1 MNTEAVLDDLRSR
14 IEAGYPLLFLQT
26 WEEERWER
34 ELAELAMELERGLV
48 TWTITRGLQP
58 PPMGEVSDAPS
69 AMELLAQLGE
79 YPAEHLFLVKDFH
92 AWIGD
97 PLIVRRLRDLV
108 NELTAQRKTLIFL
121 GPVAQIPFDLVKD
134 SVRIELPLPGY
145 EDLRD
150 EFDAALAELRESA
163 TEGSP
168 HPHSNPLPAG
178 PGRGDTAVEL
188 NLSTDDEDKLI
199 KAVMGLTTQ
208 EARKAWRR
216 ALHGRHELN
225 DDVFTTLIAEKR
237 TLASGSD
244 LLEFYDLEEGVG
256 DIGGLDS
263 LKDWL
268 KRRAEAYTPRA
279 REQGIPLPKGMLLLG
294 VQGCGK
300 SLTARATARLLA
312 FPLIRLDIANLLGSA
327 RGESEKNMRSV
338 LTLVESIAP
347 AVLWLDEI
355 EKGFAGV
362 ETDGSG
368 GGDATMTRLVG
379 SFLTWMG
386 EIQKP
391 IFVVA
396 TANSV
401 QNLPP
406 EMLRRGRFDELFFVD
421 LPNFDERKHII
432 GIHLK
437 KRGWK
442 PEQFDIDDLATRS
455 EGFSGAELEQVVV
468 TAMIDAFGQGH
479 VMTYDDLERA
489 WRSTV
494 PLSVTMEDKIF
505 ALRNWAQDR
514 CRRATSDS
522 RVTAMLESEERQ
534 ETLQIPDDDDGES
547 PPAAWAQLAQS
558 GQLKAALVEFVRA
571 DGDVI
576 LPDLT
581 KALNEYMEVG
591 GDQGLAA
598 RANPNTVLWAGMS
611 QELCELICEL
621 VASKRLYIH
630 PTDVERYKSI
640 QKGLRLP
647 ILREPT
653 DDRLPRPAWLPC
665 SLRCAPHPVHAT
677 RLARIGRMKLA
688 GG

>member
-1 MNTEAVLDDLRSR
+1 MNTEAVLEDLRSR
-14 IEAGYPLLFLQT
+14 IEAGYPLLFLQS
-26 WEEERWER
+26 WEESRWER
-34 ELAELAMELERGLV
+34 KLAELALEIERGFV
-48 TWTITRGLQP
+48 TWTITGGLIP
-58 PPMGEVSDAPS
+58 PLADVRTEPS
-69 AMELLAQLGE
+69 AWELLIQVGE
-79 YPAEHLFLVKDFH
+79 YPAGHVFLVKDFH
-92 AWIGD
+92 AWIND
-97 PLIVRRLRDLV
+97 PIIVRRLRDLIP
-108 NELTAQRKTLIFL
+108 ELVAQQKTIILL
-121 GPVAQIPFDLVKD
+121 GPVTEIPFELAKD
-134 SVRIELPLPGY
+134 AVRIELPLPDY
-145 EDLRD
+145 EDLRA
-150 EFDAALAELRESA
+150 EFEAVIVER
-163 TEGSP
+163 
-168 HPHSNPLPAG
+168 HQAG
-178 PGRGDTAVEL
+178 EVD
-188 NLSTDDEDKLI
+188 LSLTSDNEDKLI

-208 EARKAWRR
+208 ETRKAWRR
-216 ALHGRHELN
+216 ALHGRSEL
-225 DDVFTTLIAEKR
+225 DDSVFTTLISEKR

-263 LKDWL
+263 LKEWMA
-268 KRRAEAYTPRA
+268 RRAEAYSPRA

-300 SLTARATARLLA
+300 SLTARATARLLS

-327 RGESEKNMRSV
+327 RGESEKNMRSA
-338 LTLVESIAP
+338 LSLVESIAP

-379 SFLTWMG
+379 SFLTWMS

-391 IFVVA
+391 VFVIA

-421 LPNFDERKHII
+421 LPNFEERKHIL

-442 PEQFDIDDLATRS
+442 PEQFDVVDLATRS
-455 EGFSGAELEQVVV
+455 EGFSGAELEQIVI
-468 TAMIDAFGQGH
+468 TAMIDAFGRGH
-479 VMTYDDLERA
+479 ILQHDDLERA

-505 ALRNWAQDR
+505 ELRNWAQDR

-522 RVTAMLESEERQ
+522 RVTSMLESEAREDS
-534 ETLQIPDDDDGES
+534 LQIPADDEDDGAL
-547 PPAAWAQLAQS
+547 PAWAQLAHS

-571 DGDVI
+571 DGDV
-576 LPDLT
+576 LFP
-581 KALNEYMEVG
+581 ALVDAMAPYMEAT

-598 RANPNTVLWAGMS
+598 RANPNTVVWAGMS
-611 QELCELICEL
+611 QPLCELIGEL
-621 VASKRLYIH
+621 ISSKRLYIH
-630 PTDVERYKSI
+630 PTDVDRYKQI

-647 ILREPT
+647 VLKEPT
-653 DDRLPRPAWLPC
+653 DARLPRAAWLPS
-665 SLRCAPHPVHAT
+665 SLRCAPHTVHAA
-677 RLARIGRMKLA
+677 RLARVGRMKLT

>member
-1 MNTEAVLDDLRSR
+1 MNTEAVLQDLRSR

-26 WEEERWER
+26 WEEQRWER
-34 ELAELAMELERGLV
+34 ELAELALEIERGLV
-48 TWTITRGLQP
+48 TWTITAGLLP
-58 PPMGEVSDAPS
+58 PPLVDSAAEPS
-69 AMELLAQLGE
+69 ASQLLRELGS
-79 YPAEHLFLVKDFH
+79 YPPAHVFLIKDFH
-92 AWIGD
+92 VWIND
-97 PLIVRRLRDLV
+97 PVVVRRLRDLLE
-108 NELTAQRKTLIFL
+108 ELVRQRKTLIFL
-121 GPVAQIPFDLVKD
+121 GPVAEIPFDLAKD
-134 SVRIELPLPGY
+134 SVRIQLPLPGY
-145 EDLRD
+145 EDLRS
-150 EFDAALAELRESA
+150 EFDQLLSERQTVGE
-163 TEGSP
+163 
-168 HPHSNPLPAG
+168 
-178 PGRGDTAVEL
+178 VEL
-188 NLSTDDEDKLI
+188 ILNDVEQDKLI
-199 KAVMGLTTQ
+199 KAVMGLSTQ
-208 EARKAWRR
+208 ESRKAWRR
-216 ALHGRHELN
+216 ALHGRSEL
-225 DDVFTTLIAEKR
+225 DDAVFTTLISEKR

-256 DIGGLDS
+256 DIGGLDA
-263 LKDWL
+263 LKEWL
-268 KRRAEAYTPRA
+268 GRRAEAYSPRA

-327 RGESEKNMRSV
+327 RGESEKNMRSA
-338 LTLVESIAP
+338 LSLVESIAP

-362 ETDGSG
+362 ETDGG
-368 GGDATMTRLVG
+368 GGSDATMTRLVG
-379 SFLTWMG
+379 SFLTWMS

-391 IFVVA
+391 IFVIA

-421 LPNFDERKHII
+421 LPNFEERKHIL

-442 PEQFDIDDLATRS
+442 PEQFDVDDLATRS
-455 EGFSGAELEQVVV
+455 EGFSGAELEQIVI

-479 VMTYDDLERA
+479 ILQHEDLERS

-522 RVTAMLESEERQ
+522 RVTSMLESEARDEA
-534 ETLQIPDDDDGES
+534 LQIPDDDEDAGL
-547 PPAAWAQLAQS
+547 PAWARLAHS
-558 GQLKAALVEFVRA
+558 GQLKAGLVELVRSE
-571 DGDVI
+571 GEV
-576 LPDLT
+576 LFPELVQS
-581 KALNEYMEVG
+581 LQPYMEVS

-611 QELCELICEL
+611 QPLCELICEL
-621 VASKRLYIH
+621 VASKRIYIH
-630 PTDVERYKSI
+630 PAEVERYKSL
-640 QKGLRLP
+640 QKVLRLP
-647 ILREPT
+647 VLKEPT
-653 DDRLPRPAWLPC
+653 DNRLPRPAWLPS
-665 SLRCAPHPVHAT
+665 SLRCAPHPVHSA

>member
-26 WEEERWER
+26 WEEERWEH
-34 ELAELAMELERGLV
+34 ELADVALEIERGLV
-48 TWTITRGLQP
+48 TWTITGGLQP
-58 PPMGEVSDAPS
+58 PPIEEAVEPS
-69 AMELLAQLGE
+69 AWQLLMQLGE
-79 YPAEHLFLVKDFH
+79 YPPGHVFLVKDFH
-92 AWIGD
+92 AWINE
-97 PLIVRRLRDLV
+97 PVIVRRLRDVL
-108 NELTAQRKTLIFL
+108 NELIAQRKTLVFL
-121 GPVAQIPFDLVKD
+121 GPVAEIPFDLAKD

-145 EDLRD
+145 EDLKS
-150 EFDAALAELRESA
+150 EFDVLIQDRQKSGEADL
-163 TEGSP
+163 
-168 HPHSNPLPAG
+168 PL
-178 PGRGDTAVEL
+178 
-188 NLSTDDEDKLI
+188 TDNDQDKLI

-216 ALHGRHELN
+216 ALHGRSEL
-225 DDVFTTLIAEKR
+225 DDAVFTTLISEKR

-256 DIGGLDS
+256 DIGGLDA
-263 LKDWL
+263 LKEWMG
-268 KRRAEAYTPRA
+268 RRAEAYSPRA

-300 SLTARATARLLA
+300 SLTARATARLLS

-327 RGESEKNMRSV
+327 RGESEKNMRNA
-338 LTLVESIAP
+338 LALVESIAP
-347 AVLWLDEI
+347 AVLWMDEI
-355 EKGFAGV
+355 EKGFAGA
-362 ETDGSG
+362 ETDGGSG
-368 GGDATMTRLVG
+368 SDATMTRLVG
-379 SFLTWMG
+379 SFLTWMS

-391 IFVVA
+391 IFVIA

-421 LPNFDERKHII
+421 LPNFEERKHIL

-442 PEQFDIDDLATRS
+442 PEQFDVIDLAKRS
-455 EGFSGAELEQVVV
+455 DGFSGAELEQIVI

-479 VMTYDDLERA
+479 ILQSDDLERA

-522 RVTAMLESEERQ
+522 RVTSMLESEERHDA
-534 ETLQIPDDDDGES
+534 LQLPEDDDDQK
-547 PPAAWAQLAQS
+547 PLAPWVQLAHS

-571 DGDVI
+571 DGDV
-576 LPDLT
+576 LFPDLT
-581 KALNEYMEVG
+581 EALSPFMEVT

-611 QELCELICEL
+611 QPLCELICEL
-621 VASKRLYIH
+621 VSSKRLYVH
-630 PTDVERYKSI
+630 PTDIDRYKELE
-640 QKGLRLP
+640 KGLRLP
-647 ILREPT
+647 VLKEPT
-653 DDRLPRPAWLPC
+653 DEKLARASWLPS
-665 SLRCAPHPVHAT
+665 SLRCAPHPIHAA
-677 RLARIGRMKLA
+677 RLSRIGRMKLA